1 MPDLEREDVDTVLVT
16 SWTADDPE
24 AAAQKALAGGKPDGM
39 VAAAAYAGFDGKS
52 VLVYEQWR
60 GDPSERRDGAVEY
73 RMYRGVTRPDPPAVG
88 CVVFVSAG
96 FDGIVDPRTW
106 VDAVFD
112 ALETD
117 ENPAPGGISAHFH
130 VSVDG
135 TRALNYAEW
144 TSEAAHVAALENSGQ
159 GTVGLGEK
167 WRRVKEFPGTTGG
180 GFTRFR
186 LVREI

>member
-1 MPDLEREDVDTVLVT
+1 
-16 SWTADDPE
+16 
-24 AAAQKALAGGKPDGM
+24 
-39 VAAAAYAGFDGKS
+39 
-52 VLVYEQWR
+52 
-60 GDPSERRDGAVEY
+60 
-73 RMYRGVTRPDPPAVG
+73 
-88 CVVFVSAG
+88 VVFVTAG